1 MTKINIIDYG
11 MGNLL
16 SISKGLEKMD
26 AEVEIINY
34 QDPSFPK
41 LIKNSDGLVIPGVGA
56 YRDAMINLAPI
67 QEVIINEVK
76 SGKPLLGIC
85 LGFQLVFSSSTEG
98 VQDGQEPYKGLDL
111 IKGKIIRFPNNMV
124 VPHMGWNSIIFR
136 KDSPLTQG
144 IPQDTYFYFVHSYYG
159 TPDDNNVVGVTKYG
173 DVKFTSIAQKDAVFA
188 TQFHPEKSS
197 DWGLKM
203 LENYIHFCKK

>member
-1 MTKINIIDYG
+1 MTLIKIIDYG

-16 SISKGLEKMD
+16 SISKGLEKMNAD
-26 AEVEIINY
+26 VVIINFKEPNFSS
-34 QDPSFPK
+34 D
-41 LIKNSDGLVIPGVGA
+41 IKNSDGLVIPGVGA
-56 YRDAMINLAPI
+56 FRDAMTNLSLIKNA
-67 QEVIINEVK
+67 VIDEVK

-98 VQDGQEPYKGLDL
+98 VQDDQEPYKGLDL
-111 IKGKIIRFPNNMV
+111 IKGKVIRFPNDMV
-124 VPHMGWNSIIFR
+124 VPHMGWNSIEFK

-144 IPQDTYFYFVHSYYG
+144 ILPNTYFYFVHSYYG
-159 TPDDNNVVGVTKYG
+159 IPDDENVIGITKYSE
-173 DVKFTSIAQKDAVFA
+173 VEFASIAQKGAVFA

-203 LENYIHFCKK
+203 LENYINFCKK